1 MYLYICIYVYIYIHL
16 YTYTS
21 IHSALG
27 PSFLVL
33 HRVSERQ
40 FVVLRHV
47 AKAYVCRHTS
57 FSVYIY
63 MYLCVCRHG
72 ASANSRQLY
81 THLNSKIFVCFAME
95 RASGSVKK
103 LDKTA
108 LEALDSRTETTKV
121 PEEDLL
127 ELDQE
132 EADPPSENETFT
144 STKRS
149 NCKPESHRGP
159 ARRAK
164 QARKALVFK
173 GLLTKEEADKLGIDQ
188 LDEMVK
194 SYRHKGGSSMLNEAV
209 LKQLEENQKEN
220 LMGRLFTEH
229 LETPEM
235 RLPEIN
241 EIQVRRANQV
251 LLASMEM
258 CPFCKKV
265 LDTNHLNNKNHLAYM
280 KEHLQSHYMLDPGF
294 EMTSEEVKGTLNP
307 KP

>member
-1 MYLYICIYVYIYIHL
+1 MFVDTHLLVCIYI
-16 YTYTS
+16 
-21 IHSALG
+21 
-27 PSFLVL
+27 
-33 HRVSERQ
+33 
-40 FVVLRHV
+40 
-47 AKAYVCRHTS
+47 YVCIFVCVDMEPLPTAGS
-57 FSVYIY
+57 FI
-63 MYLCVCRHG
+63 HI
-72 ASANSRQLY
+72 
-81 THLNSKIFVCFAME
+81 LNSKIFVCFAME

-132 EADPPSENETFT
+132 EADPPSENETVT

-220 LMGRLFTEH
+220 LMGRLFTDH
-229 LETPEM
+229 G
-235 RLPEIN
+235 
-241 EIQVRRANQV
+241 
-251 LLASMEM
+251 
-258 CPFCKKV
+258 
-265 LDTNHLNNKNHLAYM
+265 DTRDEAAGD
-280 KEHLQSHYMLDPGF
+280 QRDPGPPCQPGAARF
-294 EMTSEEVKGTLNP
+294 HGDVPLLQEGFGHQPCEQQESPCVHEGAPAVALHAGPRLRDDFRGGQRNPKPQTLNP
-307 KP
+307 FLVLHRVRAGERAP

>member
-1 MYLYICIYVYIYIHL
+1 MYIIYTHL

-63 MYLCVCRHG
+63 MYVSLCVSTWSLCQQQAALYTSKFEDLCVLRHG
-72 ASANSRQLY
+72 AGQRECEE
-81 THLNSKIFVCFAME
+81 V
-95 RASGSVKK
+95 
-103 LDKTA
+103 DKTA

-265 LDTNHLNNKNHLAYM
+265 LDTNRLNNKNHLAYM

>member
-1 MYLYICIYVYIYIHL
+1 
-16 YTYTS
+16 
-21 IHSALG
+21 
-27 PSFLVL
+27 
-33 HRVSERQ
+33 
-40 FVVLRHV
+40 
-47 AKAYVCRHTS
+47 
-57 FSVYIY
+57 

-194 SYRHKGGSSMLNEAV
+194 SYRHKGGVPCSM
-209 LKQLEENQKEN
+209 
-220 LMGRLFTEH
+220 
-229 LETPEM
+229 
-235 RLPEIN
+235 
-241 EIQVRRANQV
+241 
-251 LLASMEM
+251 
-258 CPFCKKV
+258 
-265 LDTNHLNNKNHLAYM
+265 
-280 KEHLQSHYMLDPGF
+280 
-294 EMTSEEVKGTLNP
+294 
-307 KP
+307 KPC

>member
-1 MYLYICIYVYIYIHL
+1 M
-16 YTYTS
+16 
-21 IHSALG
+21 
-27 PSFLVL
+27 
-33 HRVSERQ
+33 
-40 FVVLRHV
+40 
-47 AKAYVCRHTS
+47 
-57 FSVYIY
+57 
-63 MYLCVCRHG
+63 CRHG

-103 LDKTA
+103 FKTA

-132 EADPPSENETFT
+132 EADPPSENETVT

-251 LLASMEM
+251 LSCRRFGHQPCEQQESPYVHEGAPAVALHAG
-258 CPFCKKV
+258 PRLRDDFRAGQRNPKP
-265 LDTNHLNNKNHLAYM
+265 
-280 KEHLQSHYMLDPGF
+280 Q
-294 EMTSEEVKGTLNP
+294 TLNP
-307 KP
+307 FLVLHRVRAGERAP